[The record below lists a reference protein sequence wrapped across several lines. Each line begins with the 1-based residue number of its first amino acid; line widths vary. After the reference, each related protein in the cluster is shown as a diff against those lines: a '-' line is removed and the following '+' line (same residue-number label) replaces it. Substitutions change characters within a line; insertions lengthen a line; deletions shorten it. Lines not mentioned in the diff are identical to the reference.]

1 MTWGAAIAGSRGRV
15 VAALA
20 ARFRDLDLAEDA
32 FSEASLVALAVWPA
46 DPPRD
51 PAAWL
56 WRAALRK
63 ALDAVRRART
73 RAAAVHDAPPPEPTP
88 EDLAMLADQPIP
100 DERLRLIFVCC
111 HPALAPEARA
121 ALTLKVVCGL
131 STERL
136 ARAFLV
142 GEPAML
148 QRITRA
154 KRKIAAAGVPFE
166 VPVRAAWPE
175 RLGAVLSTLE
185 IAYAQAYE
193 DAALAGDGADFA
205 TEVLRLSG
213 LLAELVPDDPEV
225 LGLAALVRFA
235 EARRPARLDDTG
247 AMVPVSEQDV
257 GFWDRRLVNEG
268 AHLLDRAAGFART
281 GPLQTLAAVHGAH
294 LSRLLTGETPWA
306 DIETLYFALS
316 ILRPGPVTEVNR
328 AVAVGESRGAEA
340 GLAVLAAIRTDR
352 DLTKW
357 LPWQAA
363 RAWLNARAGFRAEAR
378 EAYDA
383 ALALNPPPAERLY
396 LERRRAALS
405 VPAD

>member
-1 MTWGAAIAGSRGRV
+1 MDFGAAIHEARSRV

-32 FSEASLVALAVWPA
+32 FSDASLTALAVWPG

-56 WRAALRK
+56 WWAALRK
-63 ALDAVRRART
+63 ALDMKRRVRT
-73 RAAAVHDAPPPEPTP
+73 RQSARHDAPEPEPTP

-121 ALTLKVVCGL
+121 ALALKVVCGL

-136 ARAFLV
+136 ARAFLI
-142 GEPAML
+142 GEGAML

-154 KRKIAAAGVPFE
+154 KAKIAGAGVPFE
-166 VPVRAAWPE
+166 IPARAAWPE
-175 RLGAVLSTLE
+175 RLGAVLATLE
-185 IAYAQAYE
+185 VAYAQAYE

-205 TEVLRLSG
+205 GEVLRLSG

-235 EARRPARLDDTG
+235 EARRPARLDDAG
-247 AMVPVSEQDV
+247 AMVPISEQDMRS
-257 GFWDRRLVNEG
+257 WDETLIDQGVD
-268 AHLLDRAAGFART
+268 LLDRAAAFGRLGAC
-281 GPLQTLAAVHGAH
+281 QTLAAIHGAH
-294 LSRLLTGETPWA
+294 LSRRETGETPWA
-306 DIETLYFALS
+306 DIETLYLALS

-328 AVAVGESRGAEA
+328 AVAVGESQGANA
-340 GLAVLAAIRTDR
+340 GLEALNAIRTDR
-352 DLTKW
+352 DLKAW

-363 RAWLNARAGFRAEAR
+363 YASLCARAGYRAQAR
-378 EAYDA
+378 DAYDA
-383 ALALNPPPAERLY
+383 ALALGPAPAERLF
-396 LERRRAALS
+396 LERQRAVL
-405 VPAD
+405 D